1 VHRFGP
7 AFEIRDFRRWWVS
20 AFAMGVALQ
29 MLEVVIGWEVFSHH
43 GDALDLGLIG
53 LAEFV
58 PLFVLA
64 LPAGQLADR
73 VPRKL
78 VLVAANLI
86 GVGIGIGLAVVSG
99 AGVRSP
105 LPYFAFAVG
114 AGVTMA
120 LGQPA
125 SRAMPPTLVEAI
137 LLPSAMTLR
146 SIATQGAQIVGPA
159 IGGVLYGT
167 SPSIVYLVA
176 AAGCAVAGIAAM
188 GIGPGRGPAV
198 ADARTAPGLEMV
210 LEGLRFVRR
219 TEILLGVILLDLLAV
234 LFGGAVALL
243 PIFASR
249 YLHVGASGLGVLR
262 AAPAIGAL
270 LAAAVITRRP
280 IRGHAGRLLLLVVA
294 VFGASII
301 VFGFSRSFPLSLLAL
316 GVSGYAD
323 LYSMNIRSTIDA
335 LATPDRL
342 RGRVG
347 AVEMVFISA
356 SNQLGAF
363 ESGLAASLVGTI
375 PAVVGGGCMTIAI
388 ALSWV
393 RLFPSIARI
402 DRLDEITPAAET
414 AAELVL

>member
-1 VHRFGP
+1 
-7 AFEIRDFRRWWVS
+7 
-20 AFAMGVALQ
+20 
-29 MLEVVIGWEVFSHH
+29 
-43 GDALDLGLIG
+43 
-53 LAEFV
+53 
-58 PLFVLA
+58 
-64 LPAGQLADR
+64 
-73 VPRKL
+73 
-78 VLVAANLI
+78 
-86 GVGIGIGLAVVSG
+86 
-99 AGVRSP
+99 
-105 LPYFAFAVG
+105 
-114 AGVTMA
+114 
-120 LGQPA
+120 
-125 SRAMPPTLVEAI
+125 
-137 LLPSAMTLR
+137 
-146 SIATQGAQIVGPA
+146 VGPA

-167 SPSIVYLVA
+167 SPSIVYLA
-176 AAGCAVAGIAAM
+176 AATGCAVAGIAAA
-188 GIGPGRGPAV
+188 GIGAGRGPVV
-198 ADARTAPGLEMV
+198 ADARAAPGIEMV

-270 LAAAVITRRP
+270 IAAAVITRRP
-280 IRGHAGRLLLLVVA
+280 IRGSAGRLLLFVVA

-301 VFGFSRSFPLSLLAL
+301 VFGFSRSFVLSLFAL

-347 AVEMVFISA
+347 AVEMV
-356 SNQLGAF
+356 L
-363 ESGLAASLVGTI
+363 I

-388 ALSWV
+388 AFSWV

>member
-1 VHRFGP
+1 
-7 AFEIRDFRRWWVS
+7 
-20 AFAMGVALQ
+20 
-29 MLEVVIGWEVFSHH
+29 
-43 GDALDLGLIG
+43 
-53 LAEFV
+53 
-58 PLFVLA
+58 
-64 LPAGQLADR
+64 
-73 VPRKL
+73 
-78 VLVAANLI
+78 
-86 GVGIGIGLAVVSG
+86 
-99 AGVRSP
+99 
-105 LPYFAFAVG
+105 
-114 AGVTMA
+114 MA

-125 SRAMPPTLVEAI
+125 SRAMPPMLVSAEQ
-137 LLPSAMTLR
+137 LPSAMTLR

-159 IGGVLYGT
+159 IGGVIYGI
-167 SPSIVYLVA
+167 SPSVVYLVA
-176 AAGCAVAGIAAM
+176 AAACAVGAIATA
-188 GIGPGRGPAV
+188 GIGPGRA
-198 ADARTAPGLEMV
+198 ADATGAGGAPGLEMV

-219 TEILLGVILLDLLAV
+219 TQILLGVILLDLLAV

-270 LAAAVITRRP
+270 GAAAVITRRP
-280 IRGHAGRLLLLVVA
+280 IRGGAGRLLFIVVA
-294 VFGASII
+294 VFGASIV
-301 VFGFSRSFPLSLLAL
+301 VFGFSRSFLISLLAL

-375 PAVVGGGCMTIAI
+375 PSVVGGGCVTIVI
-388 ALSWV
+388 ALSWA

-402 DRLDEITPAAET
+402 DRLDDIVPAAET

>member
-1 VHRFGP
+1 
-7 AFEIRDFRRWWVS
+7 
-20 AFAMGVALQ
+20 
-29 MLEVVIGWEVFSHH
+29 
-43 GDALDLGLIG
+43 
-53 LAEFV
+53 
-58 PLFVLA
+58 
-64 LPAGQLADR
+64 
-73 VPRKL
+73 VPRRL
-78 VLVAANLI
+78 VLIAANLI
-86 GVGIGIGLAVVSG
+86 GVGIGVGLAIVSG

-125 SRAMPPTLVEAI
+125 SRAMPPTLVEPE
-137 LLPSAMTLR
+137 LLQSAMTLR

-159 IGGVLYGT
+159 IGGLLYGV
-167 SPSIVYLVA
+167 SPTIVYLVA
-176 AAGCAVAGIAAM
+176 ALSCALAVLATA
-188 GIGPGRGPAV
+188 GIGPGRA
-198 ADARTAPGLEMV
+198 ADATSADAPGLEMV

-219 TEILLGVILLDLLAV
+219 TPILLGVILLDLLAV

-270 LAAAVITRRP
+270 VAAAVLTRRP
-280 IRGHAGRLLLLVVA
+280 IRGSAGRVLLVVVA
-294 VFGASII
+294 AFGVCIVVFGL
-301 VFGFSRSFPLSLLAL
+301 SRSFPLSLIALAC
-316 GVSGYAD
+316 SGYAD

-363 ESGLAASLVGTI
+363 ESGLAASVVGTI
-375 PAVVGGGCMTIAI
+375 PSVIGGGCVTIAI
-388 ALSWV
+388 ALSWA

-402 DRLDEITPAAET
+402 DRLEEIRPAAGG
-414 AAELVL
+414 AARRPARAAL